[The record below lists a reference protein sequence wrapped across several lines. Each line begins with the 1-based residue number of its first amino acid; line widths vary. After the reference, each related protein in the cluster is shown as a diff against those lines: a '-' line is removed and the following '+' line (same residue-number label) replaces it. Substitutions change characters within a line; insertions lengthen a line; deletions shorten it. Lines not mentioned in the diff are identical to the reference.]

1 MYTNNLIRTC
11 VLFIYESNIRE
22 LSCWSVIGIVCFLFF
37 FPQGNTELVFVLT
50 DVFPVRKHAS
60 VLQ

>member
-22 LSCWSVIGIVCFLFF
+22 SVIGIVFFFL